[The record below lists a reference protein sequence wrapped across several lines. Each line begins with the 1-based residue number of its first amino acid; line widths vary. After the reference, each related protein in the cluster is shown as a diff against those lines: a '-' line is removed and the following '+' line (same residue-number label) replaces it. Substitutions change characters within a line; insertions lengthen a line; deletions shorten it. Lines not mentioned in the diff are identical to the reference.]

1 MAKLSDYVDQ
11 GSSTAEIKLLDSI
24 TTSATATYALTKNGT
39 AYSPDSARNL
49 IVSLNGVTQA
59 PQDAYTVSG
68 SNIVFDSA
76 LTSADVI
83 DYILVIGSAI
93 SIGTPSEGTVGTAQ
107 MSYPLGSFSS
117 TGIDDNATSTAVTIN
132 SSEYVGVGT
141 TNPADL
147 VTLSGSGPQPAIR
160 LITDA
165 GTYNGV
171 YHRIFPAGDGTALAI
186 SADKGNSGAGSYIRF
201 DVDDTERMRIDGS
214 GNVGIGTTS
223 PVAGTK
229 LTLNDSAFGGMQ
241 FQSGGSD
248 CGYIGVNTNT
258 LYIGGGEKIVF
269 HTGNAQAVDGS
280 SRMRID
286 SNGKLLINRSSATG
300 SPSMLSLQQVG
311 GNFSSTTVTRTE
323 MTGITLAD
331 NNGSSNKGTGIWFD
345 SGSLLAGIASAR
357 ENVGNWGTDL
367 RFYTHPNTTTNVSNT
382 YERMRITPAGQLIL
396 RAVKDDTTSDS
407 ANMNIRSADGLVR
420 RVSSSRRYKNSIVDS
435 PHGLNELLALRSV
448 RYKGNND
455 GDKIFGGFIA
465 EEVHEAGLTEFVQ
478 YNEENEPDALAY
490 AQMVALC
497 TKAIQEQQAIIEELQ
512 TRLSA
517 LEAN

>member
-1 MAKLSDYVDQ
+1 MSK
-11 GSSTAEIKLLDSI
+11 I
-24 TTSATATYALTKNGT
+24 ALNSN
-39 AYSPDSARNL
+39 A
-49 IVSLNGVTQA
+49 
-59 PQDAYTVSG
+59 SG
-68 SNIVFDSA
+68 SGVFTIESPNSDTDRTLNLPDKA
-76 LTSADVI
+76 
-83 DYILVIGSAI
+83 
-93 SIGTPSEGTVGTAQ
+93 GTVQVGE
-107 MSYPLGSFSS
+107 
-117 TGIDDNATSTAVTIN
+117 GIDDNATSTAITID
-132 SSEYVGVGT
+132 S
-141 TNPADL
+141 
-147 VTLSGSGPQPAIR
+147 
-160 LITDA
+160 
-165 GTYNGV
+165 
-171 YHRIFPAGDGTALAI
+171 
-186 SADKGNSGAGSYIRF
+186 
-201 DVDDTERMRIDGS
+201 S
-214 GNVGIGTTS
+214 GNVGIGTTSPATYDSRANNLVVGDSGDAGLTIFSGATSNARLQFAPSGDTGLNNGLIDYDNNNDSMTFATGGSDRMRIDSSGNVGIGSTS

-280 SRMRID
+280 DRMRID
-286 SNGKLLINRSSATG
+286 SNGKLLINRSSTSG
-300 SPSMLSLQQVG
+300 SPSMLSLQQAG

-331 NNGSSNKGTGIWFD
+331 SSGANNKGTGIWFD

-357 ENVGNWGTDL
+357 ESVGNWGTDL
-367 RFYTHPNTTTNVSNT
+367 RFYTHPNTTTSVSDT

-407 ANMNIRSADGLVR
+407 ANMNIRSSDGLVR

>member
-11 GSSTAEIKLLDSI
+11 GSTTSEIKLLDSI

-39 AYSPDSARNL
+39 AYSPESARNL

-93 SIGTPSEGTVGTAQ
+93 SIGTPSDGTVGTAQ
-107 MSYPLGSFSS
+107 MSYPLGNFSS
-117 TGIDDNATSTAVTIN
+117 TGIDDNATSTAVTID
-132 SSEYVGVGT
+132 SSGNLLMNTTKEIQFYASTYGIRASTGLEIKTGDFTRFLKGSTEY
-141 TNPADL
+141 
-147 VTLSGSGPQPAIR
+147 
-160 LITDA
+160 
-165 GTYNGV
+165 
-171 YHRIFPAGDGTALAI
+171 
-186 SADKGNSGAGSYIRF
+186 
-201 DVDDTERMRIDGS
+201 MRIDTS

-286 SNGKLLINRSSATG
+286 SNGKLLINRSSTSG

-331 NNGSSNKGTGIWFD
+331 SNGANNKGTGIWFD

-367 RFYTHPNTTTNVSNT
+367 RFYTHPNTTTNVSDT